1 MLCHLWRLISNWHSY
16 ITQAQEVN
24 RGSGLEK
31 VLRWEM
37 LEIEKDSAVRVKS
50 STLQASAISPSLR

>member
-16 ITQAQEVN
+16 ITQAQEVK
-24 RGSGLEK
+24 RGSGCEK

-37 LEIEKDSAVRVKS
+37 LEIEKDSADRVKS